1 MASIKLEGIVK
12 YYADDPGGQG
22 GAPSRPALNLGS
34 LQIAEG
40 ETVSVVGSSGCGKST
55 LLKLIAGL
63 EQPDRGRISFNDVDV
78 TQVRPQERGVG
89 MVFQDYAL
97 YPSMKG
103 KGNLAYYFDVHDRSE
118 QEAEQKV
125 RETAERMGVGFDL
138 LLGRVPTTLSGG
150 EQQRVAI
157 ARCIV
162 RDPELFLMDE
172 PISNLDAKLRE
183 QTRIEIKKL
192 LKKFAITTL
201 YVTHDQQEAIFM
213 GDRIVVMREG
223 RIEQIGT
230 FDDLYYTPA
239 TRFVA
244 TFIGAPPLA
253 VLPAVV
259 RDGHLEVAGVA
270 WELPAHLQAT
280 LPDGQVDLGVR
291 PEGWLLD
298 QPDALTV
305 GVRHLER
312 IPTER
317 AAFAHGTVAGRNVSV
332 ILPVDHP
339 ETGEL
344 RLTPDLER
352 AYFFEPDGE
361 RPLHCPGALQLF

>member
-12 YYADDPGGQG
+12 YYADDPDGQA
-22 GAPSRPALNLGS
+22 GARARPALNLGA
-34 LQIAEG
+34 LEIAEG

-63 EQPDRGRISFNDVDV
+63 EQPDRGRISFDGVDV
-78 TQVRPQERGVG
+78 TQIRPQERGVG

-103 KGNLAYYFDVHDRSE
+103 KGNLAYYFDVHDRGE
-118 QEAEQKV
+118 EEAEKKV
-125 RETAERMGVGFDL
+125 RETAERMGVGFEH

-213 GDRIVVMREG
+213 GDRIAVLRDG
-223 RIEQIGT
+223 RLEQIGT

-239 TRFVA
+239 SRFVA
-244 TFIGAPPLA
+244 TFIGAPPMA

-259 RDGHLEVAGVA
+259 HDGHLEVGGAK
-270 WELPAHLQAT
+270 WSLPAQLQAT
-280 LPDGQVDLGVR
+280 LADGPVDLGVR
-291 PEGWLLD
+291 PEGWLVD
-298 QPDALTV
+298 QPDGLTV
-305 GVRHLER
+305 GVRHIER

-317 AAFAHGTVAGRNVSV
+317 AAFAHGAVDRRNLSV

-339 ETGEL
+339 DVGDL

-352 AYFFEPDGE
+352 AYFFETDSE